1 MAVLVRDT
9 AQRMKIQKKAKAATS
24 CKIASS
30 SRSGFGLVLV
40 MGLGFRRLKECAL
53 ASRTPRLLSWLID
66 PLTAPVTETTSALR
80 VTAAVVVGM

>member
-1 MAVLVRDT
+1 
-9 AQRMKIQKKAKAATS
+9 MKIQKKAKAATS

-53 ASRTPRLLSWLID
+53 ASRTPRLGVGDWELGIGSWGLG
-66 PLTAPVTETTSALR
+66 
-80 VTAAVVVGM
+80 VGSWELGVGSWELGVRS